1 MTDSKPGNVMLWER
15 KCKIRGKLVVRAF
28 PAVSFGHLRKKKA
41 WRDLKHEGRTKEGN
55 DKLGIFFFYWILA
68 CLLWQAMAVSNNEFL
83 VLKLK
88 IFFPIRK
95 EIILSINKFKQEM
108 RRL

>member
-1 MTDSKPGNVMLWER
+1 MKEEQNRGNR
-15 KCKIRGKLVVRAF
+15 KSG
-28 PAVSFGHLRKKKA
+28 
-41 WRDLKHEGRTKEGN
+41 
-55 DKLGIFFFYWILA
+55 FFDQNLT
-68 CLLWQAMAVSNNEFL
+68 CLLWQAMAESNNEFL

-95 EIILSINKFKQEM
+95 EIILSINKCKQEM